1 MALFDLLGRSWAMG
15 IVWNLSKGACTFRD
29 LQERCESVS
38 PTTLNKRLKELTE
51 AKVVKRNLDG
61 YTLTRSGKELF
72 DLLKPIGKWAKAWS
86 KNFKD

>member
-1 MALFDLLGRSWAMG
+1 MG